1 MLKSININP
10 RSYASIRKAVREGV
24 VNNRGQLLR
33 EIHNAFRTSA
43 KTHET
48 HETHETQKDTPRQA
62 EAETIV
68 EVAGVETV
76 ETVETAAVPTTEPTT
91 RSTIKPTITGRKD
104 GAVK

>member
-68 EVAGVETV
+68 GVETV
-76 ETVETAAVPTTEPTT
+76 ETVETVAVPTTEPTT
-91 RSTIKPTITGRKD
+91 RSTIKSTVTGRKD